1 MICQSCG
8 VEQLSEARFCE
19 DCGSPLSAQASGGSG
34 PPAAPPGQAAN
45 GAASDPT
52 ACSQCGAGPGSIG
65 ADGFCTYCG
74 HEWVDTSRN
83 RVEVAISPQLAGVS
97 DIGLKHFRNEDAL
110 AIAGGPGGEALV
122 VCDGVSRSQN
132 PDIASAAAANAAL
145 EVLRGAIDHASSN
158 HTHDLITAALDAA
171 RLAVRSIPLVSSVDI
186 DPPESTI
193 VVALRRGEHVSLGW
207 VGDSRA
213 YLITPDDARQCTVDH
228 SWLDETVAS
237 GEMSLADALLSPLA
251 HALTRS
257 LGGPPN
263 SSEEPSQLD
272 FELPPGPSCLVL
284 CSDGLWN
291 YLADAASLAV
301 LIRGQPAEADAL
313 ARARALVEF
322 ARDRGGRDNITA
334 AVEMFGGTL

>member
-1 MICQSCG
+1 MICPSCG
-8 VEQLSEARFCE
+8 VDQINEARFCE
-19 DCGSPLSAQASGGSG
+19 DCGSSLSAPASGG
-34 PPAAPPGQAAN
+34 
-45 GAASDPT
+45 GAASAAADPT
-52 ACSQCGAGPGSIG
+52 ACSQCGAGPGAIG
-65 ADGFCTYCG
+65 ADGFCTRCG
-74 HEWVDTSRN
+74 HERVDTSRN
-83 RVEVAISPQLAGVS
+83 RVEIAISAQLAGIS

-132 PDIASAAAANAAL
+132 PDMASAAGVNAAL
-145 EVLRGAIDHASSN
+145 ESLRGAIACPSAN
-158 HTHDLITAALDAA
+158 HTHDLVTAALQAA
-171 RLAVRSIPLVSSVDI
+171 RNAVHTVPVVPAVDA

-193 VVALRRGEHVSLGW
+193 VVALRRGRGLSLGW

-213 YLITPDDARQCTVDH
+213 YFILPDDARQCTVDH
-228 SWLDETVAS
+228 SWVNEVVAS

-272 FELPPGPSCLVL
+272 FELPPGPSCLVV

-291 YLADAASLAV
+291 YLPDAASLAALV
-301 LIRGQPAEADAL
+301 RAQPAEADAL

-334 AVEMFGGTL
+334 AVLMF